1 MKKNIT
7 FEEAITSLE
16 DIVKKLESGDASLDE
31 SLSSFEEA
39 IKLVKLCNQKLDLAE
54 KKVKILL
61 ENKDGTVDDAPFDVT
76 E

>member
-7 FEEAITSLE
+7 
-16 DIVKKLESGDASLDE
+16 
-31 SLSSFEEA
+31 FEEA